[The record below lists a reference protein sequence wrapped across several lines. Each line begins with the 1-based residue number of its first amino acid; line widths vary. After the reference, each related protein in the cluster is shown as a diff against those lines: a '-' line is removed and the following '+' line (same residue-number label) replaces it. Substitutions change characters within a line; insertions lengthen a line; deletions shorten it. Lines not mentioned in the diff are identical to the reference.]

1 MPYAAAI
8 ALRYRYCRL
17 FESHELSMPDKRPD
31 TGSDIGICSRRS
43 GSDDVE
49 STHTAS
55 QTQHSVLT
63 QFDATLRTLSSEH
76 SVRRNTENTQF
87 SVLRLTRSVSGLY
100 IIALHANIGVYKTL
114 LNSALLKNST
124 ELCAIHRHKKHY
136 GREVP
141 AVSICLYF
149 CFLATL
155 GRSFCI
161 VFPENVDP
169 EWNVDPFVARK
180 KFTNLRKVRPSVA
193 RKQQHKKN
201 TPLNSG
207 MQN

>member
-17 FESHELSMPDKRPD
+17 FESHELSGPDKRPD

-100 IIALHANIGVYKTL
+100 IIALHANIG
-114 LNSALLKNST
+114 
-124 ELCAIHRHKKHY
+124 
-136 GREVP
+136 GREVWQ
-141 AVSICLYF
+141 V
-149 CFLATL
+149 
-155 GRSFCI
+155 
-161 VFPENVDP
+161 
-169 EWNVDPFVARK
+169 
-180 KFTNLRKVRPSVA
+180 
-193 RKQQHKKN
+193 
-201 TPLNSG
+201 TPLMLKSVSQVSHTHATARTHIG
-207 MQN
+207 SLVQ